1 MKEQG
6 IRHVFLDFDDTL
18 YDTHGNACLALTE
31 LYEHFHL
38 EQYFENE
45 EAFTVPY
52 WKTNLQLW
60 EQYAK
65 GEITRDYLII
75 ERFRRPLSE
84 GKGMNPTVEYC
95 LEVSDYFLS
104 RCAIKPGVI
113 EGAHQ
118 LLDYLKEQGYIL
130 SICSNGFHEVQYSK
144 LRASKCLSYF
154 RHIILSEDAGANKPS
169 PLFFQY
175 AFQLTGAK
183 PEETIMVGDNFTTDI
198 TGAHDAG
205 LRTIF
210 FNRAPQDFTPP
221 SGIADHQV
229 TSLKEIIRIL

>member
-31 LYEHFHL
+31 LYDHFHL